1 MLLEPLTREMLD
13 RLSKDLYN
21 KRVGDFLYIHYEA
34 NPVWLVFL
42 DLQRN
47 TVQHGGQ
54 GDSTDVIVRITDASR
69 AVLEPRL
76 TAYLSELV
84 GRHHEVLHEEGK
96 RRFHG
101 VTITLPYKSVPL
113 PRPYLEVTIHTGSG
127 ACYDQDEIA
136 YEVMAALS
144 GVPTLKA
151 LAPAD
156 SYYGFVRTDRIND
169 DDWVG
174 YVHQDVGIRIEFSP
188 MIHGNA
194 YVSVSMYKHDSRE
207 NREKFK
213 NAMYDLVSEYV
224 KSRTDQV
231 MLRKEGRHVFGIT
244 GGEGAVVVEVDSG
257 SSSNFSVTVPY
268 SDHESFARLKYA
280 KRAME
285 MLHEN
290 FKEEVS
296 VA

>member
-1 MLLEPLTREMLD
+1 MLEPLTREMLD
-13 RLSKDLYN
+13 RLSKDPYN

-144 GVPTLKA
+144 GVPVLKA
-151 LAPAD
+151 LAPVGE
-156 SYYGFVRTDRIND
+156 YYGFVRTDSVDD

-174 YVHQDVGIRIEFSP
+174 YVREDMGIRIEFSH
-188 MIHGNA
+188 MIHGNS
-194 YVSVSMYKHDSRE
+194 YVRVSMYKHASRE
-207 NREKFK
+207 NWGKFK
-213 NAMYDLVSEYV
+213 DVMYDFVFEYV
-224 KSRTDQV
+224 KSRTEQAIPK
-231 MLRKEGRHVFGIT
+231 KEGRYVFGGT
-244 GGEGAVVVEVDSG
+244 GREDVVFTHGESMDLSDF
-257 SSSNFSVTVPY
+257 NVTVPY
-268 SDHESFARLKYA
+268 SDVEAFARLEYA
-280 KRAME
+280 KRAMQ
-285 MLHEN
+285 MLYEN
-290 FKEEVS
+290 FK
-296 VA
+296 